1 MNIQN
6 LIQFYLQ
13 NPHIS
18 LVKIAKKFKS
28 SDNTI
33 RKILRDHHINRVPSR
48 QSPELINNILCT
60 YHKTKSVGLTA
71 KKLSISTAT
80 VSKILNNNDVPRYD
94 KAVVRKP
101 DLTIDQKKLFD
112 EGAPLVKSIIKKMGV
127 WRAKYAGMDR
137 EDMLS
142 AGMIG
147 LWRAALSYD
156 PNKGIAFSTLATKII
171 KSEIYDAI
179 EVARFGKRQHGR
191 KLIDHSKFSSIIE
204 ETI

>member
-6 LIQFYLQ
+6 LIKFYLQ

-18 LVKIAKKFKS
+18 LAKIAKKFKS
-28 SDNTI
+28 SDNTL
-33 RKILRDHHINRVPSR
+33 RKILKKHHVNRVPSR
-48 QSPELINNILCT
+48 QSPELISKILDT
-60 YHKTKSVGLTA
+60 YHKTKSVTVTA
-71 KKLSISTAT
+71 KQLSITTTT
-80 VSKILNNNDVPRYD
+80 VSKILNRNDIPRYD
-94 KAVVRKP
+94 KAVLRKP

-127 WRAKYAGMDR
+127 WRARYAGMDR

-156 PNKGIAFSTLATKII
+156 PNKGTVFNTLATKII

-191 KLIDHSKFSSIIE
+191 K
-204 ETI
+204 